1 MITSLRN
8 PLSNLRSPKTDPAS
22 GNEKDLFSQLG
33 GKDRILEAIAAA
45 LNEQAPGIP
54 VAITPSDVTEYATGH
69 IRSIRVGTGGN
80 LTVVNQDGI
89 SVAINNVQDGELLP
103 VRDIKKVMA
112 TGTTASDIVAL
123 T

>member
-8 PLSNLRSPKTDPAS
+8 SLANLRSSKTDPAS

-54 VAITPSDVTEYATGH
+54 VTITPSDVTEYATGH
-69 IRSIRVGTGGN
+69 IRSIRVGAGGN
-80 LTVVNQDGI
+80 LTVVNQDGT

-103 VRDIKKVMA
+103 VRDIKKVMS
-112 TGTTASDIVAL
+112 TGTTATDIVAL

>member
-8 PLSNLRSPKTDPAS
+8 ALSNLRSSKADPAS
-22 GNEKDLFSQLG
+22 GNDKDLFSQLG

-45 LNEQAPGIP
+45 LNEQAPGVP
-54 VAITPSDVTEYATGH
+54 VTVTPSDVTEYATGH

-80 LTVVNQDGI
+80 LTVVNQDGT
-89 SVAINNVQDGELLP
+89 SVSINNVQDGELLP
-103 VRDIKKVMA
+103 VRDIKKVMSS
-112 TGTTASDIVAL
+112 GTTATDIIAL